1 MASAVDICNLA
12 LARLGDV
19 ATVAAIDPSE
29 GSAQADQCARFYPIA
44 RDSLLELHGWK
55 FNTRR
60 VALSSLSIDL
70 HNWAY
75 AYAEPTGC
83 LRVLKVIASTDESS
97 AVGWPFETETDEDG
111 RSLIRTNM
119 ADAEAVCTFRVTDPA
134 KFSPLFVDALGWL
147 LASYLAGP
155 IIKGEEGRAESRR
168 MLQEFRLVMAQATGS
183 DANQRKLDIIHSPA
197 WVEAR
202 GGTDTLYTRDGRIIR

>member
-12 LARLGDV
+12 LARVGDE
-19 ATVAAIDPSE
+19 ATVTAIDPSE
-29 GSAQADQCARFYPIA
+29 GSAQADHCARFYPIA
-44 RDSLLELHGWK
+44 RDSLLEMHGWK

-60 VALSSLSIDL
+60 VALAALSIDL

-75 AYAEPTGC
+75 AYAEPTNC
-83 LRVLKVIASTDESS
+83 LRVLKVISSADESS
-97 AVGWPFETETDEDG
+97 AQGWPFETETDEDG

-119 ADAEAVCTFRVTDPA
+119 ADAEAVCTFKVTDPA
-134 KFSPLFVDALGWL
+134 KWSPLFVDALAWL
-147 LASYLAGP
+147 LAAYLAGP

-168 MLQEFRLVMAQATGS
+168 MLQEFRLAMAMATSS
-183 DANQRKLDIIHSPA
+183 DANQRDLDNVHSPA